1 MAVMTDERVEA
12 QADNAAFERFVFKA
26 MGSPCEVNF
35 AARSTAAARKLRE
48 SVMAWVAQFEEQFS
62 FYLEDSLV
70 SRINR
75 EAGVNAVPIDAAA
88 AELLALC
95 DWYHWLTEG
104 YFDPTSAPLLRL
116 WDYHD
121 PDLPLPA
128 ATDVEAARALVG
140 WSRVEHTP
148 DQCRL
153 PEAGM
158 AIDLGGIGKEYAVD
172 KVMEMILETGIRDA
186 LINFGHDVRVAGKPP
201 QSGAWSIGLEDP
213 RQPDRCWGGLRLDKG
228 AVCTSGDYMRFRMID
243 GKRYGHIV
251 DSKTGYPVDNGLL
264 SVTVVA
270 PTCTEAGILSTAA
283 FMMGDEKGLELLT
296 RHFGAEGVIWT
307 RSGVVRT
314 PGFDRYV
321 VSGSIQGAP

>member
-1 MAVMTDERVEA
+1 MTDDRALLHAES
-12 QADNAAFERFVFKA
+12 AAFERFVFKA
-26 MGSPCEVNF
+26 MGSPCEVHF
-35 AARSTAAARKLRE
+35 AARSTAAARELRE
-48 SVMAWVAQFEEQFS
+48 LVLAWVTRFEEQFS

-70 SRINR
+70 SRIN
-75 EAGVNAVPIDAAA
+75 EAAGAEAVAINEAAS
-88 AELLALC
+88 ELFTLC
-95 DWYHWLTEG
+95 DWYHWLTGG

-121 PDLPLPA
+121 PSLALPA
-128 ATDVEAARALVG
+128 AEDVEAARAQVG

-148 DQCRL
+148 VQCRL

-172 KVMEMILETGIRDA
+172 KVMEMILGTGVRDA

-201 QSGAWSIGLEDP
+201 QGGAWAVGLENP
-213 RQPDRCWGGLRLDKG
+213 RQPERCWGGLRLDKG
-228 AVCTSGDYMRFRMID
+228 AVCTSGDYMRFRIIE

-270 PTCTEAGILSTAA
+270 PTCTEAGVLSTAA
-283 FMMGDEKGLELLT
+283 FMMGEEKGLELLT
-296 RHFGAEGVIWT
+296 RHFGAEGAIWT
-307 RSGVVRT
+307 CSGVVRT

-321 VSGSIQGAP
+321 VPGSLQQEVLR